1 MAHEFYYQGPPNEK
15 VIYSLG
21 FKDWMV
27 QALPVTQYRVGGQAM
42 VENVTL
48 FCLNKIASAYTARL

>member
-1 MAHEFYYQGPPNEK
+1 MAHEFYYHGPPQEK
-15 VIYSLG
+15 LIYSLG

-42 VENVTL
+42 FGKETVFV
-48 FCLNKIASAYTARL
+48 

>member
-42 VENVTL
+42 VENVTI
-48 FCLNKIASAYTARL
+48 FC